1 MKAKNLKRLTVKAAE
16 LADICQT
23 RGIEVTPNLCVY
35 TDSKSHSKLD
45 LELRTG
51 PEVLQKLR
59 EGGLSPEGG
68 DRGGGGLPSL
78 VPIERKAVKRNK
90 VRDIVDG

>member
-1 MKAKNLKRLTVKAAE
+1 MTAN
-16 LADICQT
+16 I
-23 RGIEVTPNLCVY
+23 CVY

-59 EGGLSPEGG
+59 EGGVASP
-68 DRGGGGLPSL
+68 DASGGGALPSL

-90 VRDIVDG
+90 VREFRVCGAGRGFLCEVPLYCSKS